1 MVVFVGAGAGDPE
14 LITVKGKEYLKKA
27 DCIIYAGSLV
37 NPELL
42 KYAGE
47 NTTVYDSAKMTLEEV
62 ISVMERYRNGL
73 VIRLHTGDPS
83 LYGAI
88 REQMEQLDILGIEHH
103 SVPGVSSFLAAAASL
118 DAEYT
123 LPEVSQSL
131 IITRAEGRTPVP
143 AGQQLHV
150 LAATGAS
157 LAIFLSASLTEKVK
171 TELLSG
177 GLSPD
182 TPVAIVY
189 KASWPDEKIIKCT
202 IDTLPEAA
210 EAEGIEKTALILVG
224 DFLQGAGG
232 RSKLYHPDFTT
243 MYRSGNK
250 KRKLSIAAFTDK
262 GYELGKKIAEALRNS
277 YAVKNKAG
285 CSIGDRTDSEGRNPD
300 YITCDRIERGGLSK
314 WTQSMFYESEAIVF
328 VGAAGIA
335 VRAISAFPRSKTS
348 DPAVVVVDEDGKY
361 AIPILSE
368 EYGGA
373 NRIAQEIAGITEAQ
387 AVITSRQGKK
397 NEKRYVTVGIGC
409 KRGTSY
415 EDIEKAYETFIR
427 DNDIPYDEVSAFASI
442 NLKKDEEGLLEFAD
456 KKGIPIAFYSPEE
469 LMEVRGEFE
478 SSDFVMKIT
487 GCDNVCERAAVKLA
501 GEAVS
506 VHKTAYDGVTLA
518 AVYGVIAPVSEKK

>member
-73 VIRLHTGDPS
+73 VVRLHTGDPS

-143 AGQQLHV
+143 DGQQLHI

-171 TELLSG
+171 TELIDG
-177 GLSPD
+177 GLAPD

-202 IDTLPEAA
+202 INTLPEAA
-210 EAEGIEKTALILVG
+210 ASEGIEKTALILVG
-224 DFLQGAGG
+224 DFLKGVGE

-250 KRKLSIAAFTDK
+250 KRKVSIAAFTDK
-262 GYELGKKIAEALRNS
+262 GYELGKSIAEALRNS
-277 YAVKNKAG
+277 APGHAMDC
-285 CSIGDRTDSEGRNPD
+285 CSIKDRTDKNEGD
-300 YITCDRIERGGLSK
+300 EQDIFCDRIERGGLSR
-314 WTQSMFYESEAIVF
+314 WVQSVFYESESLVF
-328 VGAAGIA
+328 IGAAGIA
-335 VRAISAFPRSKTS
+335 VRAISTFPRSKTS
-348 DPAVVVVDEDGKY
+348 DPAIVVVDEDGKY

-373 NRIAQEIAGITEAQ
+373 NRLAKKISEMTGAQ

-397 NEKRYVTVGIGC
+397 AEKRYVTIGIGC
-409 KRGTSY
+409 RRGTSSA
-415 EDIEKAYETFIR
+415 DIERAYEEFIW
-427 DNDIPYDEVSAFASI
+427 DNDIRDDEVSAFASI
-442 NLKKDEEGLLEFAD
+442 DLKKDEEGLIEFID
-456 KKGIPIAFYSPEE
+456 KKELPIAFYSAAE

-478 SSDFVMKIT
+478 PSDFVLKIT

-501 GEAVS
+501 GEEVS
-506 VHKTAYDGVTLA
+506 VHKTVFDGVTLA
-518 AVYGVIAPVSEKK
+518 AVYGVIEPVKEK

>member
-1 MVVFVGAGAGDPE
+1 MVIFVGAGAGDPG
-14 LITVKGKEYLKKA
+14 LITVKGKEYLEKA

-42 KYAGE
+42 KYARE
-47 NTTVYDSAKMTLEEV
+47 DADIRDSAKMTLEEV
-62 ISVMERYRNGL
+62 VDVMERYRDGQ
-73 VIRLHTGDPS
+73 VVRLHTGDPS

-88 REQMEQLDILGIEHH
+88 REQMEKLDILGIEHS

-143 AGQQLHV
+143 EGQQLRI
-150 LAATGAS
+150 LAATRAS

-171 TELLSG
+171 SELIAG
-177 GLSPD
+177 GLSSD

-210 EAEGIEKTALILVG
+210 AAEGIEKTALILVG
-224 DFLQGAGG
+224 DFLKGVGD

-250 KRKLSIAAFTDK
+250 KRKVSIAAFTDK
-262 GYELGKKIAEALRNS
+262 GYELGIKLEDALRNNS
-277 YAVKNKAG
+277 SDRCRTN
-285 CSIGDRTDSEGRNPD
+285 CSTANRTETDEENQP
-300 YITCDRIERGGLSK
+300 TVFCERIERGGLSK
-314 WTQSMFYESEAIVF
+314 WTQSVFYESESLVF
-328 VGAAGIA
+328 IGAAGIA

-348 DPAVVVVDEDGKY
+348 DPAVVVVDEDGKF

-373 NRIAQEIAGITEAQ
+373 NRLAQRIEEMIGAQ

-397 NEKRYVTVGIGC
+397 IEKRYVTIGIGC
-409 KRGTSY
+409 KRGTRCA
-415 EDIEKAYETFIR
+415 DIEKAYAEFIR
-427 DNDIPYDEVSAFASI
+427 DNDIRDDEVSAFASI
-442 NLKKDEEGLLEFAD
+442 DLKKDEEGLLEFVN
-456 KKGIPIAFYSPEE
+456 KKSLPIVFYSSAE
-469 LMEVRGEFE
+469 LMEVRGDFE
-478 SSDFVMKIT
+478 PSDFVMKIT

-501 GEAVS
+501 GEEVS
-506 VHKTAYDGVTLA
+506 VHKTAFDGVTMA
-518 AVYGVIAPVSEKK
+518 AVYGVIEPVK

>member
-1 MVVFVGAGAGDPE
+1 MVVFVGAGAGDPG
-14 LITVKGKEYLKKA
+14 LITVKGKEYLEKA

-42 KYAGE
+42 KYARDDAE
-47 NTTVYDSAKMTLEEV
+47 IHDSANMTLEEV
-62 ISVMERYRNGL
+62 VDVMEQYRDGL
-73 VIRLHTGDPS
+73 VVRLHTGDPS

-88 REQMEQLDILGIEHH
+88 REQMEKLDILGIEHS
-103 SVPGVSSFLAAAASL
+103 SVPGVSSFLAAAAAL

-143 AGQQLHV
+143 DGQQLHI

-157 LAIFLSASLTEKVK
+157 MAIFLSASLTEKVK
-171 TELLSG
+171 TELIDG
-177 GLSPD
+177 GLAPD

-202 IDTLPEAA
+202 INTLPEAA
-210 EAEGIEKTALILVG
+210 ASEGIEKTALILVG
-224 DFLQGAGG
+224 DFLKGVGE

-250 KRKLSIAAFTDK
+250 NRKVSIAAFTDK
-262 GYELGKKIAEALRNS
+262 GYELGKSIAEALRNS
-277 YAVKNKAG
+277 AP
-285 CSIGDRTDSEGRNPD
+285 GDDQD
-300 YITCDRIERGGLSK
+300 IFCDRIERGGLSK
-314 WTQSMFYESEAIVF
+314 WVQSVFYESESLVF
-328 VGAAGIA
+328 IGAAGIA

-348 DPAVVVVDEDGKY
+348 DPAVVVVDEDGKF

-373 NRIAQEIAGITEAQ
+373 NRLAKKISEMTGAQ

-397 NEKRYVTVGIGC
+397 AEKRYVTIGIGC
-409 KRGTSY
+409 RRGTPSA
-415 EDIEKAYETFIR
+415 DIEKAYEEFIW
-427 DNDIPYDEVSAFASI
+427 DNDIRDDEVSAFASI
-442 NLKKDEEGLLEFAD
+442 DLKKDEEGLIEFIN
-456 KKGIPIAFYSPEE
+456 KKGLPIVFYSAAE

-478 SSDFVMKIT
+478 PSDFVLKIT

-501 GEAVS
+501 GEEVS
-506 VHKTAYDGVTLA
+506 VHKTAFDGVTLA
-518 AVYGVIAPVSEKK
+518 AVFGVIEPVK

>member
-1 MVVFVGAGAGDPE
+1 MVIFVGAGAGDPG
-14 LITVKGKEYLKKA
+14 LITVKGKEYLEKA

-37 NPELL
+37 NPKLL
-42 KYAGE
+42 RYARKDADIR
-47 NTTVYDSAKMTLEEV
+47 DSAKMTLEEV
-62 ISVMERYRNGL
+62 VDVMDRYRGGL
-73 VIRLHTGDPS
+73 VVRLHTGDPS

-88 REQMEQLDILGIEHH
+88 REQMEKLDILGIEHS

-143 AGQQLHV
+143 EGQQLHI

-171 TELLSG
+171 SELITG
-177 GLSPD
+177 GLSAD

-202 IDTLPEAA
+202 IDTLPKAA
-210 EAEGIEKTALILVG
+210 ASEGIEKTALILVG
-224 DFLQGAGG
+224 DFLKGIGE

-250 KRKLSIAAFTDK
+250 KRRVSIAAFTDK
-262 GYELGKKIAEALRNS
+262 GYELGKKLEEVLRNNIPDRGI
-277 YAVKNKAG
+277 AN
-285 CSIGDRTDSEGRNPD
+285 CSIESRTDEEENHSN
-300 YITCDRIERGGLSK
+300 IFCDRIERGGLSK
-314 WTQSMFYESEAIVF
+314 WTQSVFYESESLVF
-328 VGAAGIA
+328 IGAAGIA

-348 DPAVVVVDEDGKY
+348 DPAVVVVDEDGKF

-373 NRIAQEIAGITEAQ
+373 NRLARMIEETIGAQ
-387 AVITSRQGKK
+387 AIITSRQGKK
-397 NEKRYVTVGIGC
+397 NEKRFVTIGIGC
-409 KRGTSY
+409 KRGTACS
-415 EDIEKAYETFIR
+415 DIEKAYEEFIW
-427 DNDIPYDEVSAFASI
+427 DNDIRDDEVSAFASI
-442 NLKKDEEGLLEFAD
+442 DLKKDEEGLLEFIS
-456 KKGIPIAFYSPEE
+456 KKSLPVVFYSAEE
-469 LMEVRGEFE
+469 LMEVRGDFE
-478 SSDFVMKIT
+478 PSDFVMKIT

-506 VHKTAYDGVTLA
+506 VHKTAFDGVTLA
-518 AVYGVIAPVSEKK
+518 AVYGVIEPVK